1 MEFTF
6 MIPTDYIVS
15 TNYMLSYRG
24 KSNAPRLSDEARKEK
39 RDIANY
45 LHKVYDENMLKVLE
59 DKKLSITI
67 FYFLKK
73 SFGRRDLDNLEK
85 LSIDGFFKFFKLD
98 DNQIINKTTA
108 KRKVMG
114 SDKEYIYIK
123 LSEAPED
130 RRLEYYLDDIRTLQ
144 GVPVK
149 EPIAEVNNGT

>member
-1 MEFTF
+1 MSEYTF

-15 TNYMLSYRG
+15 VNYMLSYRG
-24 KSNAPRLSDEARKEK
+24 KSNSPRLSDEARKEK

-45 LHKVYDENMLKVLE
+45 LHKVYNEDYLKSLIG
-59 DKKLSITI
+59 KKLSITI

-108 KRKVMG
+108 KRKLIG
-114 SDKEYIYIK
+114 SDMEYIYIK
-123 LSEAPED
+123 LTEAPED
-130 RRLEYYLDDIRTLQ
+130 KKLEYYLDDIRVLTK
-144 GVPVK
+144 GG
-149 EPIAEVNNGT
+149 EGHGS

>member
-1 MEFTF
+1 MSEYTF

-15 TNYMLSYRG
+15 VNYMLSYRG
-24 KSNAPRLSDEARKEK
+24 KSNSPRLSDEARKEK

-45 LHKVYDENMLKVLE
+45 LHKVYSEEYLKPLIG
-59 DKKLSITI
+59 KKLNIVI

-85 LSIDGFFKFFKLD
+85 LSIDGFFKFFGLD

-108 KRKVMG
+108 KRKLIG

-123 LSEAPED
+123 LTEVSED
-130 RRLEYYLDDIRTLQ
+130 KKIDYYLDDIRVLTK
-144 GVPVK
+144 GG
-149 EPIAEVNNGT
+149 EGHES